1 MGLRSYGE
9 PSIPPSA
16 DFTCNRA
23 SLYLDD
29 LREALGA
36 MLDVGVTVC
45 GLSGQDIVDAFVV
58 SGVAHEFERLNP
70 AFVAGKSGIEL
81 VRLLAPFMGIA
92 GDPLESAGVEYP
104 FDRFGRSPDYW
115 LGWSLGYFQVVTG
128 LPYARV
134 VRAVSYREL
143 AALYRPLHEAPEEK
157 FVSELCDLLGLG
169 AGAAPSAASG
179 SDSPLK
185 LLRLR
190 AGLTQA
196 ELAER
201 SQTGLRSIQ
210 MYEQGHRDL
219 AKARS
224 LDVLRMA
231 QALNCEVADLV
242 AVG

>member
-1 MGLRSYGE
+1 M
-9 PSIPPSA
+9 
-16 DFTCNRA
+16 
-23 SLYLDD
+23 
-29 LREALGA
+29 
-36 MLDVGVTVC
+36 
-45 GLSGQDIVDAFVV
+45 
-58 SGVAHEFERLNP
+58 
-70 AFVAGKSGIEL
+70 
-81 VRLLAPFMGIA
+81 
-92 GDPLESAGVEYP
+92 
-104 FDRFGRSPDYW
+104 
-115 LGWSLGYFQVVTG
+115 
-128 LPYARV
+128 
-134 VRAVSYREL
+134 
-143 AALYRPLHEAPEEK
+143 YRPLHEAPEEK

-169 AGAAPSAASG
+169 AGAPLLAASG

-231 QALNCEVADLV
+231 QALHCEVADLV